1 MNTKKMLVFFMVL
14 TLLVSLLTGCGGGAD
29 TGVSTLKGN
38 EDSAPKG
45 DPTTTS
51 GQTDKIIRYTMTV
64 TPKLDPCV
72 GSDLASASVFV
83 NMYDTLVLPQSD
95 GSVKPWLATEW
106 KVSDDNLTWDF
117 KIREGVK
124 FHGGNDL
131 TAKDVAYSMNR
142 IITIG
147 EGYGYLFR
155 GRIAE
160 AKAIDDS
167 TVRFVCTEPYGPFLS
182 TLVRLYIVDSEL
194 IEANLKKEG
203 NYGDKGDYGKN
214 FLLENDAGSG
224 PYKLKE
230 IKQNIHV
237 SAEKFEDYWADFDKN
252 NPDEFKCIGSN
263 ESVTVKTMMSRKEL
277 EIADHY
283 QTAENTAAM
292 GQIEGVKIAS
302 SITGAIMV
310 LTMNNQ
316 LPPTDDVHYRKAL
329 AYMVDY
335 ATISKNIFPES
346 TKSKSI
352 VPSILLG
359 YNENMFPYDYNLE
372 KAKEELAL
380 SKYANNLKDYPL
392 EVAWVA
398 ETPDREKLA
407 LTLQATA
414 QTIGLPIKIVKTP
427 WSTIVEKVANSDTT
441 PNCITVVCPPY
452 YSEAGTTLESQVRS
466 KTIGTWEN
474 ASWINNDKLDTMI
487 DDAIATIDIDE
498 RIQKYK
504 DIQAYMTELCPLIP
518 VVAQPERTAYQAS
531 YVDWKAAMP
540 DELIPVMGYKYYMKN
555 IYVYPE
561 RK

>member
-1 MNTKKMLVFFMVL
+1 MKVKKWAVVFMVF
-14 TLLVSLLTGCGGGAD
+14 TLFAFLLTGCGGGTD
-29 TGVSTLKGN
+29 TGEPATEGSSTTATG
-38 EDSAPKG
+38 EA
-45 DPTTTS
+45 
-51 GQTDKIIRYTMTV
+51 DKIIRYTMTV

-106 KVSDDNLTWDF
+106 TVSEDQLTWDF
-117 KIREGVK
+117 TIQKGVK
-124 FHGGNDL
+124 FHSGNEL
-131 TAKDVAYSMNR
+131 TAADVAYSMNR

-160 AKAIDDS
+160 ATAIDDD
-167 TVRFVCTEPYGPFLS
+167 TVRFVCTQPYGPFLA
-182 TLVRLYIVDSEL
+182 TLVRLYILDSKL
-194 IEANLKKEG
+194 LEANLQAG
-203 NYGDKGDYGKN
+203 DYGDKGDYGKS

-230 IKQNIHV
+230 MKQSTYV
-237 SAEKFEDYWADFDKN
+237 WAEKFGDYWAGFEGD

-263 ESVTVKTMMSRKEL
+263 ESVTVKTMMARKEL

-283 QTAENTAAM
+283 QTAENTKAM
-292 GQIEGVKIAS
+292 AEMEGVKIAS
-302 SITGAIMV
+302 SNTGAIML

-316 LPPTDDVHYRKAL
+316 KAPTDDIHYRKAL
-329 AYMVDY
+329 AYMIDY
-335 ATISKNIFPES
+335 ATINNNIFPES
-346 TKSKSI
+346 VKANSI

-359 YNENMFPYDYNLE
+359 YNKNMFPYDYNLE

-380 SKYANNLKDYPL
+380 SKYAGQFEQYPL

-407 LTLQATA
+407 LALQASA
-414 QTIGLPIKIVKTP
+414 QNIGLPINIVKTP
-427 WSTIVEKVANSDTT
+427 WSTVVEKAANPETT
-441 PNCITVVCPPY
+441 PNCVTVVCPPY

-466 KTIGTWEN
+466 KKIGTWEN
-474 ASWINNDKLDTMI
+474 CSWINNETLDGMI
-487 DDAIATIDIDE
+487 DDAIATIDVDE
-498 RIQKYK
+498 RTQKYL
-504 DIQAYMTELCPLIP
+504 DIQDFMRDLCPLIP
-518 VVAQPERTAYQAS
+518 VCEQPERTAYQAS

-540 DELIPVMGYKYYMKN
+540 GELVPVMGYKYYMRN
-555 IYVYPE
+555 IYVYPD
-561 RK
+561 KK